1 MDPRNSQ
8 EDEVFDVVDEN
19 DNVIGR
25 AARGEVHRKS
35 LLHRSV
41 HILVFNAAGDLFL
54 QKRAMTKDRNPGL
67 WDSSAAGHVNS
78 REDYFPGACRE
89 LREELSIGASL
100 RSAFKFKASAETG
113 WEHVAIYT
121 CVTDQNIVC
130 HPDEI
135 SEGRYWNI
143 EEIRNAL
150 RERPEQ
156 FTSTFRAI
164 FNNYDINKYK

>member
-8 EDEVFDVVDEN
+8 EDEAFDVVDEN
-19 DNVIGR
+19 DNAIGR

-41 HILVFNAAGDLFL
+41 HILVFNADGDLFL
-54 QKRAMTKDRNPGL
+54 QKRAMTKDQNPGL

-78 REDYFPGACRE
+78 GEDYFSGACRE
-89 LREELSIGASL
+89 LREELSIGALL
-100 RSAFKFKASAETG
+100 RLAFKFKASAETG

-143 EEIRNAL
+143 EEIRDAL
-150 RERPEQ
+150 RERPGQ
-156 FTSTFRAI
+156 FTCTFRAI
-164 FNNYDINKYK
+164 FNDYKYK